1 MRTVADLI
9 KFLSEIEDQD
19 KPVFINA
26 QADGWVFAEPILAY
40 KETED
45 EVIFYI

>member
-1 MRTVADLI
+1 VRTVADLI

-19 KPVFINA
+19 KPVLVNA
-26 QADGWVFAEPILAY
+26 FSSDHVEPILAY
-40 KETED
+40 KESED